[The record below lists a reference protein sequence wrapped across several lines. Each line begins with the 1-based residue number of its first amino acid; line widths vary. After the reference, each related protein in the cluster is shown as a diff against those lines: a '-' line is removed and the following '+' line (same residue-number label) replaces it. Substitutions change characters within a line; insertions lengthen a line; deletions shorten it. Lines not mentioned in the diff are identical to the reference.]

1 MQEYR
6 AATLK
11 DLEKDLLHSINVVR
25 KGVYIRNAMWSNM
38 GKHAKERHAASLA
51 KAAHQNATETGK
63 QTKKH

>member
-1 MQEYR
+1 M
-6 AATLK
+6 
-11 DLEKDLLHSINVVR
+11 
-25 KGVYIRNAMWSNM
+25 RNAIYTNM